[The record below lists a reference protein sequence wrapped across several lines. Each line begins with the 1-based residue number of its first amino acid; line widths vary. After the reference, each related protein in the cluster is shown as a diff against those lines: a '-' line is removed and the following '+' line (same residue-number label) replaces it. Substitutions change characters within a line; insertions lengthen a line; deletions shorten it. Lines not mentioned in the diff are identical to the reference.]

1 MSDAGSSAATII
13 DLQVKELDGIE
24 KRTIQDFNTTL
35 GTERVGQWKIRTVAL
50 LQQHAGQA
58 EADGLARKSPGM
70 AFTNDLIEEF
80 SDEVECY
87 RSYLVALAKRL
98 RAAATPTAG

>member
-98 RAAATPTAG
+98 RAAATPKAG